1 MFLLSIFRAFVFG
14 TKNINEVESSDEIEL
29 FRTKKVAVKSG
40 RGTLIS
46 FLITPQKVGL
56 LDLKI
61 TATSSVGKDLLIKQ
75 LLVEPEGDTIY
86 VNKPVFLDLRNSE
99 VGSFVQSK
107 TQLMALRYMLSISK
121 RSGSIAEFPTL

>member
-86 VNKPVFLDLRNSE
+86 VNKPVFLDLRNLE
-99 VGSFVQSK
+99 VGSSV
-107 TQLMALRYMLSISK
+107 
-121 RSGSIAEFPTL
+121 

>member
-1 MFLLSIFRAFVFG
+1 M
-14 TKNINEVESSDEIEL
+14 ESSDEIEL

-99 VGSFVQSK
+99 VGSFVDNTVLLNHGTKIYAVDNFQK
-107 TQLMALRYMLSISK
+107 KLFYC
-121 RSGSIAEFPTL
+121 